1 MKNIMLLFLSK
12 ISVNKDTQLISKK
25 PVYDLGTGELVETHA
40 TNESA
45 LRYVLAH
52 LPEHESLDRVYIF
65 ASQGV
70 LADKQRISEP
80 EADGEYTSL
89 EYFQHRLAGFWAGW
103 QQSVQ
108 VQAYD
113 ENLQGE
119 AAIRQILSM
128 IRDIQA
134 YLSQYQAGEVRL
146 YADLTGGFRSA
157 NMAMLNIIKLLQ
169 YSGAEIGDLLYSHLE
184 TKKDSQGSLKP
195 SYMENANG
203 IYHLL
208 DLVSGAA
215 EFVRFGSI
223 DSILEY
229 YRGIDSKTPALQNLL
244 AAMDSFAKEIK
255 LCHYGTFK
263 DAIRQLRQ
271 ALHNFA
277 GEHQNTADM
286 LFEALLSR
294 IHREY
299 DSILDHA
306 DDDMALLEW
315 CLNRDYLQQA
325 MILYTERI
333 LPLLLKHGILELTAA
348 GEEYLQE
355 ARRASGRAHL
365 KTPLSYDLFVE
376 KSDENE
382 AASRSR
388 AEKAVMLGIKKIL
401 RKIHAELHD
410 EAYYRQALEQLLADV
425 HGVEGFEIKD
435 VNHVAGCLAA
445 YNHLAF
451 VMTNGEEIQPTEA
464 EGLWIAYYLAHEHE
478 RGSNAAK
485 YASCPINGIKYHKCL
500 KLYYGSEIKN
510 NELKRFLQ
518 ISIVP
523 QTRLEHMIESGQVHC
538 RLELGKIK
546 AIYEDYRCIRDERN
560 ISSHAKEQKSQL
572 SFQEIK
578 TKIQQGLD
586 SIKEV
591 INRS

>member
-12 ISVNKDTQLISKK
+12 ISVNSEGLMRNK
-25 PVYDLGTGELVETHA
+25 PVYDIGTGELVETHT

-52 LPEHESLDRVYIF
+52 LPEHESLDKVYIF
-65 ASQGV
+65 ASQGALNGRV
-70 LADKQRISEP
+70 MVAEP
-80 EADGEYTSL
+80 DAAGEYTSL
-89 EYFQHRLAGFWAGW
+89 EYFQHRMAGFWPGW
-103 QQSVQ
+103 QEAVCVQ
-108 VQAYD
+108 KYNED
-113 ENLQGE
+113 LQGE
-119 AAIRQILSM
+119 AAIRQILGM
-128 IRDIQA
+128 IRDIQG

-146 YADLTGGFRSA
+146 HADLTGGFRSA

-169 YSGAEIGDLLYSHLE
+169 YSGVAIGDLLYSHMVVPNA
-184 TKKDSQGSLKP
+184 QGVSKP
-195 SYMENANG
+195 SYIENANG

-229 YRGIDSKTPALQNLL
+229 YRGIDNKTPALQNLL

-263 DAIRQLRQ
+263 DAIRQLQQ
-271 ALHNFA
+271 ALHDFG
-277 GEHQNTADM
+277 GEHQDTADM

-306 DDDMALLEW
+306 DDDIALLAW
-315 CLNRDYLQQA
+315 CLHRDYLQQA

-333 LPLLLKHGILELTAA
+333 LPILLKHGILELTAA
-348 GEEYLQE
+348 GVTYLEE
-355 ARRASGRAHL
+355 ARKQSGRASL

-376 KSDENE
+376 QNNENE
-382 AASRSR
+382 ASSRSK
-388 AEKAVMLGIKKIL
+388 AETAIMQGLKKIL
-401 RKIHAELHD
+401 RKMHTELHAA
-410 EAYYRQALEQLLADV
+410 AYYRQALEQMLAGTD
-425 HGVEGFEIKD
+425 GFEVKD
-435 VNHVAGCLAA
+435 AEKVAGSLAA

-451 VMTNGEEIQPTEA
+451 AMANGENIQPTEA
-464 EGLWIAYYLAHEHE
+464 ESLWIDYYLAHEHA
-478 RGSNAAK
+478 RNSNTAR
-485 YASCPINGIKYHKCL
+485 YASCPVNGVKYHKCL

-510 NELKRFLQ
+510 HELKKFLH
-518 ISIVP
+518 ISVVP
-523 QTRLEHMIESGQVHC
+523 KTRLEHMIESGQVHC

-560 ISSHAKEQKSQL
+560 ISSHAKTEKSQL

-578 TKIQQGLD
+578 SKIQQGLD

-591 INRS
+591 IDRS

>member
-12 ISVNKDTQLISKK
+12 ISVNSEGLIRNK
-25 PVYDLGTGELVETHA
+25 PVYDIGTGELVETHT

-65 ASQGV
+65 ASQGA
-70 LADKQRISEP
+70 LKDKNNVFEP
-80 EADGEYTSL
+80 NATGEYSSL
-89 EYFQHRLAGFWAGW
+89 AYFQHRLNSFWDGW
-103 QQSVQ
+103 RQAVCVQ
-108 VQAYD
+108 EYD

-128 IRDIQA
+128 IRDIQG

-146 YADLTGGFRSA
+146 HADLTGGFRSA

-169 YSGAEIGDLLYSHLE
+169 YSGVEIGDLLYSHMV
-184 TKKDSQGSLKP
+184 DSNAHGVSKP
-195 SYMENANG
+195 SYIENANG

-229 YRGIDSKTPALQNLL
+229 YRGIDNMTTSLQNLL

-263 DAIRQLRQ
+263 DAIRQLQQ
-271 ALHNFA
+271 ALHDFD

-286 LFEALLSR
+286 LLEALLSR

-306 DDDMALLEW
+306 DDDIALLEW

-333 LPLLLKHGILELTAA
+333 LPLLIQHGILELTTE
-348 GEEYLQE
+348 GEAYLAE
-355 ARRASGRAHL
+355 SRENSERRTL
-365 KTPLSYDLFVE
+365 KAPLYYDLFVE
-376 KSDENE
+376 KNDNNE
-382 AASRSR
+382 ASNRS
-388 AEKAVMLGIKKIL
+388 KIETNILKTLKNTL
-401 RKIHAELHD
+401 RKIHTELHD
-410 EAYYRQALEQLLADV
+410 TEYYRQALAQILADMPC
-425 HGVEGFEIKD
+425 GKGFEVKG
-435 VNHVAGCLAA
+435 VANVAGKLSA

-451 VMTNGEEIQPTEA
+451 AMAAGKEIQPTEA
-464 EGLWIAYYLAHEHE
+464 ESLWIDYYLAHEHE
-478 RGSNAAK
+478 RNKNAVQ
-485 YASCPINGIKYHKCL
+485 YASCTVNGIKYYKCL

-510 NELKRFLQ
+510 HELKKLLK

-523 QTRLEHMIESGQVHC
+523 KTRLESMIESGQLHC
-538 RLELGKIK
+538 RLELDKIK

-578 TKIQQGLD
+578 SRIQQGLD

>member
-12 ISVNKDTQLISKK
+12 ISVNKEGLLRNK
-25 PVYDLGTGELVETHA
+25 PVYDIGTGELVETHT

-52 LPEHESLDRVYIF
+52 LPEHESLDKVYIF
-65 ASQGV
+65 ASQGA
-70 LADKQRISEP
+70 LKDKNKLFEP
-80 EADGEYTSL
+80 NATGEYTSL
-89 EYFQHRLAGFWAGW
+89 AYFQHRLNSFWAGW
-103 QQSVQ
+103 RQAVCVQ
-108 VQAYD
+108 EDD

-119 AAIRQILSM
+119 AAIRQILGM
-128 IRDIQA
+128 IRDIQG
-134 YLSQYQAGEVRL
+134 YLSNYQAGDVRL
-146 YADLTGGFRSA
+146 HADLTGGFRSA

-169 YSGAEIGDLLYSHLE
+169 YSGVEIGNLLYSHMVAP
-184 TKKDSQGSLKP
+184 DAQGRLKP

-229 YRGIDSKTPALQNLL
+229 YQGIDNKSPALKNLL
-244 AAMDSFAKEIK
+244 AAMDGFAKEIK

-263 DAIRQLRQ
+263 DAIRQLQQ
-271 ALHNFA
+271 ALHDFE

-306 DDDMALLEW
+306 DDDIALLEW
-315 CLNRDYLQQA
+315 CLHRDYLQQA

-333 LPLLLKHGILELTAA
+333 LPLLIRHGILELTDA
-348 GEEYLQE
+348 GETYLAE
-355 ARRASGRAHL
+355 ARENSERRTL
-365 KTPLSYDLFVE
+365 KAPLYYDLFVE
-376 KSDENE
+376 KNDEKE
-382 AASRSR
+382 ASNRTKLETKVLADV
-388 AEKAVMLGIKKIL
+388 KTIL
-401 RKIHAELHD
+401 RKIHTELHD
-410 EAYYRQALEQLLADV
+410 TEYYRQALAQILADMPC
-425 HGVEGFEIKD
+425 GKGFEVKS
-435 VNHVAGCLAA
+435 VANVAGKLAA

-451 VMTNGEEIQPTEA
+451 VMAAGKEIQPTEA
-464 EGLWIAYYLAHEHE
+464 ESLWIDYYLKHEHE
-478 RGSNAAK
+478 RNKNAVQ
-485 YASCPINGIKYHKCL
+485 YASCTVNGIKYHKCL
-500 KLYYGSEIKN
+500 KLYYGSEVKN
-510 NELKRFLQ
+510 HELKKFLK

-523 QTRLEHMIESGQVHC
+523 KIRLESMIESGQLHC

-578 TKIQQGLD
+578 SRIQQGLD